1 MLKINEEKFDLE
13 DRIAEYTAR
22 LKEIETLKNAAVIGN
37 DGSVKFN
44 QKFLDSFK
52 KSENLKML
60 NLKLERANRRY
71 KDEVNY
77 MILLLLLDYYE
88 IIIILNKLD

>member
-1 MLKINEEKFDLE
+1 MLLSSFSFIGSVI
-13 DRIAEYTAR
+13 RMSIAGTDCW
-22 LKEIETLKNAAVIGN
+22 IDD

-88 IIIILNKLD
+88 IVIILNKLD

>member
-1 MLKINEEKFDLE
+1 MKKDLNEKLLKINEEKFDLE
-13 DRIAEYTAR
+13 DRIAEYAAR

-37 DGSVKFN
+37 DGTVKFN

-71 KDEVNY
+71 KDEVK
-77 MILLLLLDYYE
+77 LFVLTYYLT
-88 IIIILNKLD
+88 IIIN

>member
-1 MLKINEEKFDLE
+1 LKKDLNEKLLKINEEKFDLE
-13 DRIAEYTAR
+13 DRIAEYAAR

-37 DGSVKFN
+37 DGTVKFN

-71 KDEVNY
+71 KDEVK
-77 MILLLLLDYYE
+77 LFVLTYYLT
-88 IIIILNKLD
+88 IIIN